1 MANRRA
7 LTIWKDDLHKGAV
20 VVARQ
25 VSTVEVEDEVST
37 KEAIKVTVVVE
48 EAAEAINLEDPLPT
62 QKKNH

>member
-1 MANRRA
+1 MIK
-7 LTIWKDDLHKGAV
+7 LSILFPGAE

-37 KEAIKVTVVVE
+37 REAIKVTVVVE
-48 EAAEAINLEDPLPT
+48 EAAEATNLEDPLPT